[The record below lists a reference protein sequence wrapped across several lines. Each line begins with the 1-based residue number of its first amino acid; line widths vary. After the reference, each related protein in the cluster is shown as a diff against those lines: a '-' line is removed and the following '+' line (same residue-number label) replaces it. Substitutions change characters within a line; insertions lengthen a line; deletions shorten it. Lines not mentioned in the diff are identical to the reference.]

1 MTTTRKPSGPSTK
14 QGAGAQTEQEASPPD
29 PKYGNNHLR
38 RKAAS
43 RSWFHPTKCAQS
55 SRPAA
60 QLLASLVAERA
71 EIRHKLLDRLPQNTN
86 TSYIREVLVTTG
98 ILPPRQEQ
106 FAQLQLSGSTRPSKA
121 DPSALLQALPLR
133 SVAHLCSSRIHK
145 DNR

>member
-1 MTTTRKPSGPSTK
+1 
-14 QGAGAQTEQEASPPD
+14 
-29 PKYGNNHLR
+29 
-38 RKAAS
+38 
-43 RSWFHPTKCAQS
+43 
-55 SRPAA
+55 
-60 QLLASLVAERA
+60 LVAERA